1 MKKKKSKSSST
12 SSLVYSKLYQ
22 QFKKSINGK
31 KSILIVMHNFPD
43 PDSIM
48 SAFLFFKLA
57 RFLKL
62 KTKIVYGGEIIFEE
76 NRFMIELLKM
86 KVSPYVSEE
95 EKKYD
100 LVALVDHQQEMKNC
114 PLSSNLNINI
124 VIDHHPK
131 IINKTTQKK
140 TANKQK
146 FFSWI
151 DEKSGTCCSM
161 ILVFLVQEEKIKLDK
176 NAIAGYCYTVDTETS
191 FFQRKYSSLDEELY
205 KKYFSVVD
213 LKKLNQLRHLEKDPK
228 YYNLI
233 EYAIKNYQ
241 IKNEVLYCCLGE
253 KSSKQDIVEIAEFF
267 IRKKTIHTTFVT
279 GILNNKTYFSSR
291 NKDKKF
297 HLGNFLNQIKGIDA
311 GGHQE
316 MAAGSTEK
324 KEKEVVKL
332 IQKSFK
338 NL

>member
-1 MKKKKSKSSST
+1 MKEKISKNSFN
-12 SSLVYSKLYQ
+12 SSLLYSKLYQ
-22 QFKKSINGK
+22 QFKKLVNDK

-48 SAFLFFKLA
+48 SAFLLSKLA
-57 RFLKL
+57 HFLKL

-86 KVSPYVSEE
+86 KAIPYVSEE

-114 PLSSNLNINI
+114 PLSSNVNVNI
-124 VIDHHPK
+124 VIDHHPE
-131 IINKTTQKK
+131 IINKSIKK
-140 TANKQK
+140 KVATKQS

-161 ILVFLVQEEKIKLDK
+161 ILSFLAQEEKIKLDK
-176 NAIAGYCYTVDTETS
+176 NVIAGYCYTVDTETS
-191 FFQRKYSSLDEELY
+191 FFQRKFSSLDEELY

-213 LKKLNQLRHLEKDPK
+213 LKRLNELRHLEKEPK
-228 YYNLI
+228 YYDLI

-241 IKNEVLYCCLGE
+241 IKNEVLYCSLGE
-253 KSSKQDIVEIAEFF
+253 NSSKQDIVEVAEFF
-267 IRKKTIHTTFVT
+267 IRRKNIHTTFIT
-279 GILNNKTYFSSR
+279 GVLNNKTYFSSR
-291 NKDKKF
+291 NKEKNF
-297 HLGNFLNQIKGIDA
+297 HIGNFLNQIKGIDA

-316 MAAGSTEK
+316 MAAGSTQK
-324 KEKEVVKL
+324 KEKEVIKL